1 MTKTYTF
8 AGVSTTASG
17 VTKVRFG
24 NDESRKVRIVANGD
38 SNVDFF
44 KLPTAMTETEVAEYL
59 LSTLETTEYQADKVA
74 VTSAINAVLTVK
86 TKTEKVAKPKVDKVA
101 KAPKVAKVAKVAD
114 TTVKTATT
122 VAPVVSKASNK
133 STHDLINISG
143 QLLGV
148 GDSVCFK
155 DDYEKHGTIVRINNR
170 TLTIEYV
177 NEYDDTITVLEDA
190 DECWCE

>member
-44 KLPTAMTETEVAEYL
+44 KLPNAMTETEVAEYL

-74 VTSAINAVLTVK
+74 VTGAINAVLTVK

-101 KAPKVAKVAKVAD
+101 KAPKVAKVAD
-114 TTVKTATT
+114 TTVKTAT
-122 VAPVVSKASNK
+122 VAPVVSKASSK
-133 STHDLINISG
+133 STHDLISISG

-177 NEYDDTITVLEDA
+177 NEYEDTITVLEDA

>member
-44 KLPTAMTETEVAEYL
+44 KLPNAMTETEVAEYL

-74 VTSAINAVLTVK
+74 VTGAINAVLTVK

-101 KAPKVAKVAKVAD
+101 KAPKVAKVAD
-114 TTVKTATT
+114 TTVKTAT
-122 VAPVVSKASNK
+122 VAPVVSKASSK
-133 STHDLINISG
+133 STHDLISISG

>member
-17 VTKVRFG
+17 VTKVRVG

-44 KLPTAMTETEVAEYL
+44 KLPNAMTETEVAEYL

-74 VTSAINAVLTVK
+74 VTGAINAVLTVK
-86 TKTEKVAKPKVDKVA
+86 TKTEKVAKPKVA

-114 TTVKTATT
+114 TTVKTAT
-122 VAPVVSKASNK
+122 VAPVVSKASSK